1 VGSQVTWQIY
11 GGIGKELKK
20 KYSMV
25 VGYRY
30 LDVDYQN
37 GGFLYDTLMSG
48 PIARIQ
54 RSPQM
59 KESGLAVCAR
69 IIGST
74 CFPLDRQ
81 RSA

>member
-1 VGSQVTWQIY
+1 VY

-37 GGFLYDTLMSG
+37 GGFLYDTHMSG
-48 PIARIQ
+48 PIAGFNIRF
-54 RSPQM
+54 
-59 KESGLAVCAR
+59 K
-69 IIGST
+69 
-74 CFPLDRQ
+74 
-81 RSA
+81 